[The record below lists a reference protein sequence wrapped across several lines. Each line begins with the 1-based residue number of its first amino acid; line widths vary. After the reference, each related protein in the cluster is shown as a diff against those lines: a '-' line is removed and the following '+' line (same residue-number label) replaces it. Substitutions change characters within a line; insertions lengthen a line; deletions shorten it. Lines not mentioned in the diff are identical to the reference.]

1 MCIAVFLSLYSAL
14 ALPCSESFRSSSI
27 TFFVVVYEK
36 IFLIHGTTIASI
48 AIIRWHLI
56 PHLQIYF
63 RDKYGFVAI

>member
-27 TFFVVVYEK
+27 YNTFFVVVYEK

-56 PHLQIYF
+56 PHLQ
-63 RDKYGFVAI
+63 KYILGINMDL